1 MKLSDKILS
10 IVIYIQYLFIFVKF
24 KITTWGHEISEHT
37 TLIINWK
44 GPYSY
49 DDITNNPELRN
60 GLYLA
65 AGKQKYERG
74 DNSIQYCGITEGNF
88 SSRFRNHHKLP
99 LITREQE
106 FWLGTVAVPANASR
120 YYLEMAEALIIYFWQ
135 PSLNEKKKISP
146 PKSTTVIN
154 YWFTK
159 DGQPRFNQRAIYRDL
174 PDVLSWDTEHWR
186 TGNLTVYTDY

>member
-1 MKLSDKILS
+1 M
-10 IVIYIQYLFIFVKF
+10 
-24 KITTWGHEISEHT
+24 SEHT

-65 AGKQKYERG
+65 TGKQKYERG

-99 LITREQE
+99 RITREQE

-159 DGQPRFNQRAIYRDL
+159 DGQPRFRQRAIYKDL

>member
-1 MKLSDKILS
+1 M
-10 IVIYIQYLFIFVKF
+10 
-24 KITTWGHEISEHT
+24 SEHT

-88 SSRFRNHHKLP
+88 SLRFRNHHKLP

-154 YWFTK
+154 IGSQKTDSLDLTSELFIE
-159 DGQPRFNQRAIYRDL
+159 IYQMFYHGIQNIGER
-174 PDVLSWDTEHWR
+174 VT
-186 TGNLTVYTDY
+186 